1 MHDQKNKYP
10 AARVGGSGSARHP
23 SALPKARSAAGAE
36 QATLTVILKNA
47 AFGLIGFVVCGLT
60 LVTAACAAAYA
71 GSDPSALIT
80 PLGLAALMISC
91 FAGGFI
97 TSKLTR
103 SAPMICGV
111 VFGGLSAL
119 VMLVMSLIFSGAPS
133 SHFTFWQG
141 LLMHGFALLFSVLG
155 SLTGNFKRK
164 PNPRKRRFGN

>member
-10 AARVGGSGSARHP
+10 ARVGGGVSARHL
-23 SALPKARSAAGAE
+23 SALPKTRSDSTDE
-36 QATLTVILKNA
+36 KATLATIVKNA
-47 AFGLIGFVVCGLT
+47 AFGLIGFLVCGLT

-71 GSDPSALIT
+71 GSDPSALIM

-119 VMLVMSLIFSGAPS
+119 LMLAMSLLFSDAPS
-133 SHFTFWQG
+133 SHFSFWQG
-141 LLMHGFALLFSVLG
+141 LLMHGFALLFSILG
-155 SLTGNFKRK
+155 ALTGNYKRK